1 MKNITDLFKYR
12 VAVGIVNKQLRES
25 ILINNKP
32 MTMIYL
38 NNDFQIKYGKAWNS
52 GREETL
58 PNTTLENI
66 ILLTDYF
73 DLSVEKYFQIVN
85 QVTPEQ
91 INRAICS
98 KEKLTKIYNKLI
110 NNE

>member
-1 MKNITDLFKYR
+1 MKNVIDLFKYR

-25 ILINNKP
+25 ILINDKS

-38 NNDFQIKYGKAWNS
+38 NNDFQVKYGKAWNS

-73 DLSVEKYFQIVN
+73 DLTIEKYFKKVN

-91 INRAICS
+91 INSAIAN
-98 KEKLTKIYNKLI
+98 KERLTKMYNQLV
-110 NNE
+110 NN